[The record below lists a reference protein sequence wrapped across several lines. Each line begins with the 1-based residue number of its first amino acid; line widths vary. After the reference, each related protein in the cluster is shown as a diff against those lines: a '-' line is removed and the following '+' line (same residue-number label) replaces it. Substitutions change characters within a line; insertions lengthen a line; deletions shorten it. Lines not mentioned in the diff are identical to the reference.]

1 MAECEQND
9 CDPKGC
15 ESKGSDPKDADPNGC
30 ELKDNERRRSP
41 RFHCGGEVKVYC
53 LPFDGRSI
61 PGTLRNLSLGGVCL
75 EIARPVE
82 PGARAEVVVSV
93 NAASFRAAALVK
105 EQKEVGGTSLE
116 FLQIGAVA
124 KDVLADLLTQ
134 LAQMQ
139 WLNRRLRSPRTEADI
154 KKMLMKRAV
163 RVGGGK
169 SKAVIAVASGGL
181 MPSEVGG
188 AAVIEPELEVEGF
201 EIDLFG

>member
-1 MAECEQND
+1 MAECE
-9 CDPKGC
+9 
-15 ESKGSDPKDADPNGC
+15 PKDCEPKEGDPQDTDPMN
-30 ELKDNERRRSP
+30 NERRRSP
-41 RFHCGGEVKVYC
+41 RFHCGGQVKVYC
-53 LPFDGRSI
+53 RPFDGKSI
-61 PGTLRNLSLGGVCL
+61 SGTLRNLSLGGVCL

-82 PGARAEVVVSV
+82 PGARAEVVVQM

-105 EQKEVGGTSLE
+105 EQKEVGSTSLE
-116 FLQIGAVA
+116 FLQIGGVA

-139 WLNRRLRSPRTEADI
+139 WLNRRLRSPRMEADI
-154 KKMLMKRAV
+154 KRMLMRRAV
-163 RVGGGK
+163 GVGGGK